1 MFCVYTTL
9 QALKLFCSVESAQG
23 HCLFL
28 TCLYTTQGVM
38 TSRIVW
44 GCRHEPA
51 HYLYFSGSQL
61 TLNTNTTHWPGPL
74 HAFKHSNSCQHATA
88 SGKEEIGYYAKPFL
102 SSCGIQTHNYYHIMP
117 FFEKTLGR
125 MHQKLVHESCFLTK
139 CWCLL
144 MFLWGT
150 YFNLWLHRM
159 SPLECPGWIGKQ
171 SAEGEERRREE
182 VVKES

>member
-1 MFCVYTTL
+1 MSQHTICNF
-9 QALKLFCSVESAQG
+9 
-23 HCLFL
+23 
-28 TCLYTTQGVM
+28 
-38 TSRIVW
+38 
-44 GCRHEPA
+44 
-51 HYLYFSGSQL
+51 LYFSGSQL
-61 TLNTNTTHWPGPL
+61 TLNTSTTHWPGPL

-159 SPLECPGWIGKQ
+159 SPLEGPGWIGKQ
-171 SAEGEERRREE
+171 SAEGEERRRGGSKGKLRGGGGRMEKRRE
-182 VVKES
+182 TVEIISNVKVTKART